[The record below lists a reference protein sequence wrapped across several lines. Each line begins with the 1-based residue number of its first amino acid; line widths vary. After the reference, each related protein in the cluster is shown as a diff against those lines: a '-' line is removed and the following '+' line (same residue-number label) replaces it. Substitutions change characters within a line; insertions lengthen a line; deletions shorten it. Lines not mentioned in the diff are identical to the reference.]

1 MNDPRRRMRG
11 VKIHRD
17 VNWNYSFCRPSHWYR
32 YDLQD
37 QYGFIY
43 SPEQDPRTGFYI
55 AVKDLSDV
63 LDSPVAEND
72 LPGLREGLLAGLAQL
87 PDCEIISEQPVTKE
101 GAIGLEVV
109 LTFTIDGETAKRTQR
124 LLYKDRQ
131 QFTVYGQ
138 GVPVSEYEVF
148 HDSFQFI
155 YMTFTFGDI
164 IADAMGIHLP
174 PSISVQWQGEVDGID
189 TMPKRPRRA

>member
-1 MNDPRRRMRG
+1 MSDPRRRMRG
-11 VKIHRD
+11 IKIHRD

-55 AVKDLSDV
+55 AIKDLSDV
-63 LDSPVAEND
+63 LDGRVTEAD
-72 LPGLREGLLAGLAQL
+72 LPGLREGLMQGLAQL
-87 PDCEIISEQPVTKE
+87 PDCEIISEQQITKE
-101 GAIGLEVV
+101 GAVGLEVV
-109 LTFTIDGETAKRTQR
+109 LTFTVDGETCKRTMR

-131 QFTVYGQ
+131 QFTIYGQ

-148 HDSFQFI
+148 HDSFQFM
-155 YMTFTFGDI
+155 YLTFAFGDI
-164 IADAMGIHLP
+164 IATSMGIRLP
-174 PSISVQWQGEVDGID
+174 SSFTVEWKGGTEGVE
-189 TMPKRPRRA
+189 TMPKRPRA